1 MLKYFSAY
9 RGLIALLLICLLI
22 DAAYAVAAPLS
33 LKYLVDEAFVPKDGG
48 VFALILSLLIG
59 AGLLSIAAS
68 LTGDYA
74 LGRLVGQGVAK
85 LRLDLFERVQRQ
97 SISFYQRYGTGD
109 LVSRFTTDTASVE
122 RTVGATV
129 PLLFAQTL
137 SVALGL
143 VMLFTLDWRL
153 TLVMIAGASLMIV
166 GPKLLQG
173 RAEEGQQRFKTSQER
188 FMNAIDET
196 VKGHKTIRSLH
207 QQARVGD
214 LAARLV
220 GEMLRS
226 GLRLRLVT
234 SWMERLPL
242 VSLMILNGLMIG
254 IGGYLIFRGDLTIGG
269 FMAFFTLFMTV
280 GQSATNLTYLI
291 PGIIEARVSFARIG
305 EIMARESEVP
315 EPAEPR
321 SLAAPIRG
329 IAMESVTFGY
339 GEGGDQLRGVS
350 LAIEGGSYTAFVG
363 ASGSGKSTALQLLAR
378 LYDPRQGRV
387 AMDGVDLREIG
398 ERWLRELALLVGQDT
413 FLFNTTVRDNLLLD
427 RQGLTDAD
435 VTDAARRAGLQEAV
449 DRWPEGLDTTVRH
462 EGASFSGGER
472 QRIALARALLRDPD
486 VLLLDEVTAALDT
499 VSEARVNELVLS
511 LRGRKTVV
519 SVTHR
524 LSSVVEADSI
534 YVFDRGEVVESGTH
548 EQLLGLGGAY
558 ARLWDK
564 QQGFSLSEDGLHAE
578 VGADRLGRLPF
589 FEDVEPRLLES
600 LAGLFST
607 RPCAEGEDIVREGEE
622 GHTFYII
629 VRGKFEVLKEQPVGE
644 ARRVATLQDGD
655 YFGEI
660 ALMREV
666 PRTAT
671 VRALGP
677 GVLLSMR
684 REVFRRLVESSPA
697 TMAALERTMAGRLQ
711 ASATAED
718 GRLRR
723 APKRG

>member
-1 MLKYFSAY
+1 MLKYFAAY
-9 RGLIALLLICLLI
+9 RGLIALLLLCLLI
-22 DAAYAVAAPLS
+22 EAAYAVAAPLS

-68 LTGDYA
+68 LAGDYA
-74 LGRLVGQGVAK
+74 LGRVVGQGVAK

-122 RTVGATV
+122 RAVGATV
-129 PLLFAQTL
+129 PMLFAQTL
-137 SVALGL
+137 GAALGL
-143 VMLFTLDWRL
+143 VMLFALDWRL

-173 RAEEGQQRFKTSQER
+173 RAEEGQERLKASQER
-188 FMNAIDET
+188 FMDAIDET

-214 LAARLV
+214 AAARLV
-220 GEMLRS
+220 GDMLRN
-226 GLRLRLVT
+226 GLGLRLVT

-242 VSLMILNGLMIG
+242 ISLMILNGLMIG
-254 IGGYLIFRGDLTIGG
+254 LGGYLIFHDELTIGG
-269 FMAFFTLFMTV
+269 FMAFFTLFLTV
-280 GQSATNLTYLI
+280 GQSGTNLTYLI

-305 EIMARESEVP
+305 EVMARESEVP
-315 EPAEPR
+315 EPADPR
-321 SLAAPIRG
+321 SPAAPIRE
-329 IAMESVTFGY
+329 IAMDGVTFGY
-339 GEGGDQLRGVS
+339 GEGTDQLSGVS
-350 LAIEGGSYTAFVG
+350 LSVAGGSYTAFVG
-363 ASGSGKSTALQLLAR
+363 SSGSGKSTALQLLAR
-378 LYDPRQGRV
+378 FYDPRQGQV
-387 AMDGVDLREIG
+387 VMDGFDLREIG
-398 ERWLRELALLVGQDT
+398 ERRLRELTLLVGQDT
-413 FLFNTTVRDNLLLD
+413 FLFNTTVRDNLLLGRGD
-427 RQGLTDAD
+427 LSEAEMI
-435 VTDAARRAGLQEAV
+435 DAARRAGLQEAAA
-449 DRWPEGLDTTVRH
+449 RWPEGYDTVVRH
-462 EGASFSGGER
+462 EGGSFSGGER

-524 LSSVVEADSI
+524 LSSVVQADRI

-548 EQLLGLGGAY
+548 EQLLGQGGAY

-564 QQGFSLSEDGLHAE
+564 QQGFTLSEDGLHAD
-578 VGADRLGRLPF
+578 VDTSWLARLPF
-589 FEDVEPRLLES
+589 LTGIDTGLLNS
-600 LAGLFST
+600 LSAAFST
-607 RPCAEGEDIVREGEE
+607 QTCREGEAIVREGEE
-622 GHTFYII
+622 GQTFYII
-629 VRGKFEVLKEQPVGE
+629 VRGKFEVTKQADDGGE
-644 ARRVATLQDGD
+644 RRVATLQDGD

-660 ALMREV
+660 ALMQEV

-677 GVLLSMR
+677 SVLLSMR
-684 REVFRRLVESSPA
+684 RETFQRLLSGSPQVRDA
-697 TMAALERTMAGRLQ
+697 LTRALERRT
-711 ASATAED
+711 
-718 GRLRR
+718 
-723 APKRG
+723 